1 MQYYWL
7 FRQLRLIRLA
17 WRHDPTCL
25 TFSAA
30 DALALAHT
38 MLVPHE
44 LSSRDERMWASVAT
58 VPLAALLG
66 AAGPAGSGG
75 GIAWV
80 RDTVARM
87 DSVQPDDQA
96 WEEAQA
102 RCRQSHAVPSSFTA
116 RLESVRRLDPRQR
129 RSITGVLV
137 SASGNHA
144 GRR

>member
-1 MQYYWL
+1 MRYHWL
-7 FRQLRLIRLA
+7 FRPLRLIRLA

-30 DALALAHT
+30 DALVLAHT

-44 LSSRDERMWASVAT
+44 LSDRDERMWASVAT

-75 GIAWV
+75 GMAWV

-87 DSVQPDDQA
+87 DSVEPDDQA

-116 RLESVRRLDPRQR
+116 HLESVRRLDPRQR
-129 RSITGVLV
+129 RSITGILV
-137 SASGNHA
+137 SASRNHA

>member
-1 MQYYWL
+1 MQHSWL
-7 FRQLRLIRLA
+7 IRQLRLLRLA

-25 TFSAA
+25 TRSPA

-38 MLVPHE
+38 MLVAHE
-44 LSSRDERMWASVAT
+44 FSGRDQRMWASVAT

-80 RDTVARM
+80 RQTVARM
-87 DSVQPDDQA
+87 DTAGPDDRA
-96 WEEAQA
+96 WEEAQV
-102 RCRQSHAVPSSFTA
+102 RCRQSQAVSVGFSE
-116 RLESVRRLDPRQR
+116 RLEWLRWLEPRQR

-137 SASGNHA
+137 AASHIQA